1 MVQLNSES
9 RNPSTAKSSD
19 VQVIRHANVCEKLQ
33 ISSSKLFDMVA
44 RGQFPKPFQLVPGGR
59 AVGWL
64 SSEVDNWLLT
74 RAAKGACHE

>member
-1 MVQLNSES
+1 MVQLNIES
-9 RNPSTAKSSD
+9 RTPSTAKSNV
-19 VQVIRHANVCEKLQ
+19 VQVIRHASVCEKLQ

-64 SSEVDNWLLT
+64 SSEVDNWLLA
-74 RAAKGACHE
+74 RAAKGTCHE